1 MNIMRNEGSIYLT
14 ENFKGIH
21 FLLLFQFLYTSTCMA
36 FSHKTSLSKRHITM
50 HSDNVHHIELENQ
63 QKQKTKTNVC

>member
-1 MNIMRNEGSIYLT
+1 MYGLLT
-14 ENFKGIH
+14 QN
-21 FLLLFQFLYTSTCMA
+21 Y
-36 FSHKTSLSKRHITM
+36 SLSKRHITM